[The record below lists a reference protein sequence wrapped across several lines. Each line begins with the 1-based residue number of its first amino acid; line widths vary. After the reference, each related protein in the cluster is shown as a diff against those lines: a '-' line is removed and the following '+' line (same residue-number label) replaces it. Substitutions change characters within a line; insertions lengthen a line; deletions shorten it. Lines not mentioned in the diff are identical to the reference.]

1 MKYFTYVIYSQS
13 HNRFY
18 KGLTQNI
25 EKRLE
30 EHNRGLTSST
40 KFYKPWTLIFSEE
53 FSSRDEARKREK
65 FLKSGQGRDFIKQ
78 FIK

>member
-1 MKYFTYVIYSQS
+1 MNYFTYVIYSQS
-13 HNRFY
+13 HNRLY

-78 FIK
+78 YIK